1 MPEGNITVDQRAAET
16 IGGITRFPS
25 LTVGSEDGLHGG
37 CMMSWTRSG
46 TRVPPIPGP
55 RELFRKLFTDENQS
69 EQARAKDRFRLKG
82 SILHAVRGDAKSL
95 ERNLT
100 KRDKEKLDEYFTS
113 VRDV

>member
-46 TRVPPIPGP
+46 TRVPPILGP
-55 RELFRKLFTDENQS
+55 RELFRKLFTDDN
-69 EQARAKDRFRLKG
+69 AADRDLLVDRFRLPG
-82 SILHAVRGDAKSL
+82 SILDSVRSHASSL
-95 ERNLT
+95 KAPPDSPDRA
-100 KRDKEKLDEYFTS
+100 KLDEHFTS
-113 VRDV
+113 VR